1 MFETFSLKLEVVV
14 CYGFQ
19 AQQMCDAQ
27 GANQKIQS
35 HPKHNHWRG
44 KHLRQMTSEKHINNN

>member
-1 MFETFSLKLEVVV
+1 VFETFSLKLEAAV

-19 AQQMCDAQ
+19 AQQMYDAQ

-35 HPKHNHWRG
+35 HPKHN
-44 KHLRQMTSEKHINNN
+44 